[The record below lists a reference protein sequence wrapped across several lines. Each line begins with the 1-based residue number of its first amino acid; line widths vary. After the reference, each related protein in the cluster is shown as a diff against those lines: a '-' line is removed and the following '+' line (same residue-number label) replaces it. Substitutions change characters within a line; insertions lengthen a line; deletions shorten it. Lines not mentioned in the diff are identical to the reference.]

1 MKKIVVLLALTVEL
15 WISVSTMA
23 QNMNRYIT
31 LTVAHGAAI
40 KLDFKADSAGTAVRI
55 KSGNRDTTVTV
66 GTDWYN
72 GNIPSTFAFAAD
84 GNTMTVYGNLSVLS
98 CMINGAN
105 LTAIDPSH
113 NTELA
118 VLNLFYNQL
127 TSLDLSHNTKLTG
140 LNCSYNQLLTLDISH
155 NTRLTTLDC
164 SSNLLS
170 SLEVDSNRLLAELN
184 CSYNRLHSLN
194 ISHNTQLGKLVC
206 YGNAFTREVFD
217 DIFCSLPDRR
227 GIEAGTIEPLYDISS
242 SEFATVVAT
251 NKSNATNKNWKV
263 RFSRNDTDIPA
274 TAGGYICGGKSINT
288 NRYIRLKVKSGE
300 AIKLDFKAAATA
312 TPIKIASGSSEH
324 IVEIGT
330 DWYNG
335 NTPSTFTITAADSVM
350 TIYGDV
356 SDFSCGSNGSVLTA
370 VDPSHN
376 AELAMLNVF
385 YNQLSSLD
393 LSRNTQLVGLNCS
406 YNHLKAIDLS
416 HNTQLRWLN
425 CSFNEF
431 DSLRVDSNKQLTWLN
446 CSYNR
451 LTALDLEH
459 NSELINLYCFFN
471 KIDALDVGVNSSLTE
486 LDCSS
491 NRLSS
496 LSVGSNRRLTS
507 LVCYGNAFSR
517 QTLDDLYC
525 SLPDRNGIDVGSIQ
539 PAKNALAADLA
550 TVVATNAQNAT
561 SKNWKVQYFD
571 RNTDIATTGN
581 YACITTDI
589 PSSATL
595 REPFILYPN
604 PVADVLYL
612 SATARTIRV
621 YNIYGIEVAHATDTD
636 RVEVSH
642 LPAGVYTV
650 KADGTVAKMVK
661 R

>member
-1 MKKIVVLLALTVEL
+1 MKKIVVLLALTVGL

-72 GNIPSTFAFAAD
+72 GNIPSTFAFTAD
-84 GNTMTVYGNLSVLS
+84 GNTMTVYGNLSALS

-155 NTRLTTLDC
+155 NT
-164 SSNLLS
+164 
-170 SLEVDSNRLLAELN
+170 
-184 CSYNRLHSLN
+184 
-194 ISHNTQLGKLVC
+194 QLGKLVC
-206 YGNAFTREVFD
+206 YGNAFTRQVLD
-217 DIFCSLPDRR
+217 DIFCLLPDRR
-227 GIEAGTIEPLYDISS
+227 GIEAGMIEPLYDVAS
-242 SEFATVVAT
+242 SEFATVIAT

-274 TAGGYICGGKSINT
+274 TAGGYICGGKSINM

-312 TPIKIASGSSEH
+312 TPIKIASGNSEH
-324 IVEIGT
+324 TVEIGT
-330 DWYNG
+330 DWYDG
-335 NTPSTFTITAADSVM
+335 NTPSNFAITAADSVM

-356 SDFSCGSNGSVLTA
+356 SDFSCGSNGSVLTS

-376 AELAMLNVF
+376 AELAMLNLF
-385 YNQLSSLD
+385 YNQLTSLD

-406 YNHLKAIDLS
+406 FNHLKAIDLS

-425 CSFNEF
+425 CSFNKF

-459 NSELINLYCFFN
+459 NSELMNLYCFFN
-471 KIDALDVGVNSSLTE
+471 KIDVLDVGANSSLTE

-496 LSVGSNRRLTS
+496 LSIGSNRRLTS
-507 LVCYGNAFSR
+507 LVCYGNALSR
-517 QTLDDLYC
+517 QALDDLYC
-525 SLPDRNGIDVGSIQ
+525 SLSDRNGIDVGSIQ

-550 TVVATNAQNAT
+550 TVVATNGQNAI

-581 YACITTDI
+581 YACITTDM

-612 SATARTIRV
+612 SSTARIIRV
-621 YNIYGIEVAHATDTD
+621 YDIYGTEVTHATDTD

-650 KADGTVAKMVK
+650 KADSTVAKMVK

>member
-1 MKKIVVLLALTVEL
+1 MKKIVVLLALTVGL

-84 GNTMTVYGNLSVLS
+84 GNTMTVYGNLSALS

-206 YGNAFTREVFD
+206 YGNSFTREVFD

-227 GIEAGTIEPLYDISS
+227 GIEAGTIEPLYDVAS
-242 SEFATVVAT
+242 SEFATVIAT

-274 TAGGYICGGKSINT
+274 TAGGYICGGKSINM

-330 DWYNG
+330 DWYDG
-335 NTPSTFTITAADSVM
+335 NTPSNFAITAADSIM

-356 SDFSCGSNGSVLTA
+356 SDFSCGSNGSVLTT

-376 AELAMLNVF
+376 MELAMLNLF

-459 NSELINLYCFFN
+459 NSELMNLYCFFN
-471 KIDALDVGVNSSLTE
+471 KIDALDVGANSSLTE

-517 QTLDDLYC
+517 QALDNLYC
-525 SLPDRNGIDVGSIQ
+525 SLPDRNGIDVGFIQ

-550 TVVATNAQNAT
+550 TVVATNAQNAI

-571 RNTDIATTGN
+571 RKTDIATTGN

-589 PSSATL
+589 PSSPAL

-604 PVADVLYL
+604 PASDMLYL

-636 RVEVSH
+636 RVDVAH

-650 KADGTVAKMVK
+650 KADSTVAKMVK